1 MKKIDIWYSANHTS
15 FEMKINVK
23 LMTSA
28 LRYISKK
35 LIGANFDDSKKMYRN
50 EKYANVK
57 KIETL
62 NDSSLW

>member
-1 MKKIDIWYSANHTS
+1 
-15 FEMKINVK
+15 MKINVK

-62 NDSSLW
+62 NDSSL